1 MRKDPVR
8 KDPGGKDPEW
18 IKFAVTVTVTVVTIV
33 VGLLQFGHT
42 YAQSVRQPFLKSQ
55 MDQCLA
61 ASESVA
67 RLASTVD
74 LETWKKSREQF
85 WMLYLGPLAIVE
97 NVDPT
102 GKNLVANAMVD
113 FGTEL
118 KMVDAAS
125 PQLPSSRLESP
136 AIRVSHACRD
146 LLISRWRIGI
156 LGLLP
161 GD

>member
-1 MRKDPVR
+1 MN
-8 KDPGGKDPEW
+8 KDPEW
-18 IKFAVTVTVTVVTIV
+18 IKFAVTASITIVTIT

-67 RLASTVD
+67 RLASSVD
-74 LETWKKSREQF
+74 FDTWKKAREQF

-97 NVDPT
+97 NVDPS
-102 GKNLVANAMVD
+102 GKNLVASAMVD

-118 KMVDAAS
+118 RKVDAAK
-125 PQLPSSRLESP
+125 PQLPLSHLEGR
-136 AIRVSHACRD
+136 AIAVSHACRD
-146 LLISRWRIGI
+146 LMISRWRIGI

-161 GD
+161 G